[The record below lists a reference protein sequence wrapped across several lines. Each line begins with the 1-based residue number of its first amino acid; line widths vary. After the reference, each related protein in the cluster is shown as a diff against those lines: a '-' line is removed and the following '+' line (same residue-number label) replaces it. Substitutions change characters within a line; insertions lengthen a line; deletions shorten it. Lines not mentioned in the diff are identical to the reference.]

1 MITKMQVTDKTVPCA
16 PGPRHT
22 NIITENSS
30 SSSDVSC
37 LLVTFPFG
45 VSGQVWYLIV
55 SIPDLIYATGKGS
68 TAYEKARTVC

>member
-1 MITKMQVTDKTVPCA
+1 MITKVQVTDKTVPCA

-22 NIITENSS
+22 DIINENSSS

-37 LLVTFPFG
+37 LFVTFPFG

-55 SIPDLIYATGKGS
+55 SIPDLINATC
-68 TAYEKARTVC
+68 KAH